1 MLRLLNFGFVNLKP
15 GITMLPAIST
25 IPLRQ
30 MAGDVLSLQVYTF
43 IGANAGKKVYIQ
55 SNLHGAEIAGN
66 AVIYQLIEFLQTIN
80 DTDLIGEVWLVPV
93 CNPMGINE
101 RSHVFSSGRYCVYEA
116 KDWNRIFWDYE
127 KEADDLMAFA
137 KSQLDFDVE
146 VVRQNYL
153 GSIKAKFGELLDK
166 INSPSS
172 VPYTERFR
180 YQLQSLSLDA
190 DYLIDLHSASNQGIN
205 YLYYFRNRQESA
217 KYFLLK
223 DGFLLDKYDGD
234 AFDEA
239 FIKPWLALEDCFQQ
253 LGREI
258 KFDVEAWTLELGT
271 GMQMIPDSVAKGVRG
286 VKNYLIK
293 KGVLQLDLTVD
304 ESISQKMCF
313 RASSNVIKYYASC
326 GGMIQSRVELG
337 SEVKAGERLYQ
348 ILSFNKE
355 GKLPVVVDVCC
366 EQDGLVYDVSSN
378 QAVNEGEFVM
388 GVIKCCCIR
397 VQQGF
402 ID

>member
-1 MLRLLNFGFVNLKP
+1 MIPEIV
-15 GITMLPAIST
+15 T

-30 MAGDVLSLQVYTF
+30 MASGDVLSLQVYKF
-43 IGANAGKKVYIQ
+43 IGANSGKKVYIQ

-66 AVIYQLIEFLQTIN
+66 AVIHQLIEFFLTLN
-80 DTDLIGEVWLVPV
+80 DTDLAGEVWLVPV
-93 CNPMGINE
+93 CNPMGTNE

-127 KEADDLMAFA
+127 KQADDLEAFT
-137 KSQLDFDVE
+137 KSQLYLDLE

-153 GSIKAKFGELLDK
+153 SRIKHKFQELLDK

-205 YLYYFRNRQESA
+205 YLYYFRNREESA
-217 KYFLLK
+217 KYFLLEH
-223 DGFLLDKYDGD
+223 GFLLDKYDGD

-293 KGVLQLDLTVD
+293 KGILQLDLTVD
-304 ESISQKMCF
+304 ESISQEMYF
-313 RASSNVIKYYASC
+313 RARSNVIKYYASA

-348 ILSFNKE
+348 LLSFNKE
-355 GKLPVVVDVCC
+355 GKLPAVIDVCC
-366 EQDGLVYDVSSN
+366 EQDGLIYDVSSN
-378 QAVNEGEFVM
+378 RAVNQGEYVM
-388 GVIKCCCIR
+388 GVIS
-397 VQQGF
+397 
-402 ID
+402 

>member
-1 MLRLLNFGFVNLKP
+1 MIPEIV
-15 GITMLPAIST
+15 T
-25 IPLRQ
+25 IRLRQ
-30 MAGDVLSLQVYTF
+30 MASGDVLSLQVYKF
-43 IGANAGKKVYIQ
+43 IGANAGKKVYVQ

-66 AVIYQLIEFLQTIN
+66 AVIYQLIEFLRTVN
-80 DTDLIGEVWLVPV
+80 DRDLIGEVWLVPV
-93 CNPMGINE
+93 CNPMGTNE

-127 KEADDLMAFA
+127 KVADDLMAFA

-146 VVRQNYL
+146 IVRQNYL

-180 YQLQSLSLDA
+180 YHLQSLCLDA
-190 DYLIDLHSASNQGIN
+190 DYLIDLHSASNQGTN
-205 YLYYFRNRQESA
+205 YLYYFRNREESA

-223 DGFLLDKYDGD
+223 EGFLLDKYDGD

-253 LGREI
+253 LGRKV

-271 GMQMIPDSVAKGVRG
+271 GMQMIPDSVAKGVCG

-304 ESISQKMCF
+304 ESISQEMCF
-313 RASSNVIKYYASC
+313 RARSNVLKYYAYC

-355 GKLPVVVDVCC
+355 GKLPVVIDVCC
-366 EQDGLVYDVSSN
+366 EQDGLVYDTSSN

-388 GVIKCCCIR
+388 GVIS
-397 VQQGF
+397 
-402 ID
+402 

>member
-1 MLRLLNFGFVNLKP
+1 MIPEIV
-15 GITMLPAIST
+15 T
-25 IPLRQ
+25 IRLRQ
-30 MAGDVLSLQVYTF
+30 MASGDVLSLQVYKF
-43 IGANAGKKVYIQ
+43 IGANSGKKVYIQ

-66 AVIYQLIEFLQTIN
+66 AVIHQLIEFFLTLN
-80 DTDLIGEVWLVPV
+80 DTDLAGEVWLVPV
-93 CNPMGINE
+93 CNPMGTNE

-127 KEADDLMAFA
+127 KQADDLEAFT
-137 KSQLDFDVE
+137 KSQLYLDIE

-153 GSIKAKFGELLDK
+153 SRIKHKFQELLDK

-190 DYLIDLHSASNQGIN
+190 DYLIDLHSASNQGLN
-205 YLYYFRNRQESA
+205 YLYYFRNREESA
-217 KYFLLK
+217 KYFLLEH
-223 DGFLLDKYDGD
+223 GFLLDKYDGD

-293 KGVLQLDLTVD
+293 KGVLQINLSVD
-304 ESISQKMCF
+304 KTTSQEISF
-313 RASSNVIKYYASC
+313 RARSNVIKYYASA

-348 ILSFNKE
+348 LLSFNKE
-355 GKLPVVVDVCC
+355 GNLPAVIDVCC
-366 EQDGLVYDVSSN
+366 EQDGLIYDVSSN
-378 QAVNEGEFVM
+378 RAVNEGEYVI
-388 GVIKCCCIR
+388 GVIS
-397 VQQGF
+397 
-402 ID
+402 

>member
-1 MLRLLNFGFVNLKP
+1 MIPEIV
-15 GITMLPAIST
+15 T
-25 IPLRQ
+25 IKLRQ
-30 MAGDVLSLQVYTF
+30 MASGDVLSLQVYKF
-43 IGANAGKKVYIQ
+43 VGANAGKKVYIQ

-66 AVIYQLIEFLQTIN
+66 AVIHQLIEFLQTIN
-80 DTDLIGEVWLVPV
+80 DTDLAGEVWLVPV
-93 CNPMGINE
+93 CNPMGTNE

-127 KEADDLMAFA
+127 KEADDLLAFA
-137 KSQLDFDVE
+137 KSQLNLDIQ
-146 VVRQNYL
+146 VVRDNYL
-153 GSIKAKFGELLDK
+153 SRIKDKFGELLEK

-205 YLYYFRNRQESA
+205 YIYYFRNREESA
-217 KYFLLK
+217 KYFLLEH
-223 DGFLLDKYDGD
+223 GFLLDKYDGD

-253 LGREI
+253 LGREV

-286 VKNYLIK
+286 VKNYLIQ
-293 KGVLQLDLTVD
+293 KGVLLDLTV
-304 ESISQKMCF
+304 ESGISQEMCF
-313 RASSNVIKYYASC
+313 RARSNAIKYYASA

-355 GKLPVVVDVCC
+355 GKLPVVIDVCC

-388 GVIKCCCIR
+388 GVIKSKVR
-397 VQQGF
+397 S
-402 ID
+402 

>member
-1 MLRLLNFGFVNLKP
+1 
-15 GITMLPAIST
+15 MLPAIST

-30 MAGDVLSLQVYTF
+30 MASGDVLSLQVYKF

-66 AVIYQLIEFLQTIN
+66 AVIHQFISFLQTIN
-80 DTDLIGEVWLVPV
+80 DTDLAGEIWLVPV
-93 CNPMGINE
+93 CNPMGTNE

-127 KEADDLMAFA
+127 KATDDLMAFA

-153 GSIKAKFGELLDK
+153 GSIKDKFRELLEK
-166 INSPSS
+166 INSPGS

-253 LGREI
+253 LGRNI

-271 GMQMIPDSVAKGVRG
+271 GMQMIPDSVTKGVRG
-286 VKNYLIK
+286 IKNYLIK
-293 KGVLQLDLTVD
+293 KGVLQLDLTLD
-304 ESISQKMCF
+304 ESISQEMCF
-313 RASSNVIKYYASC
+313 RNRSNVIKYYASY

-355 GKLPVVVDVCC
+355 GKLPFVIDVCC
-366 EQDGLVYDVSSN
+366 EQDGLVYDTSSN
-378 QAVNEGEFVM
+378 QAVNQGEFVM
-388 GVIKCCCIR
+388 GVIS
-397 VQQGF
+397 
-402 ID
+402 